1 MTEEKRFP
9 IPDSV
14 LDLFSTKTLS
24 NFVGKTLEYLHPGD
38 DYLATRNLSDRNMSA
53 EKIKAGNASDKIPM
67 TEEEIQQVVNN
78 QLNHFYIS
86 NLNFETVFL
95 LVTVERKFK
104 TTQKAQPLTE
114 IRRAIV
120 MKLNNSAAK
129 AKKQQTIAKQSS
141 T

>member
-1 MTEEKRFP
+1 M
-9 IPDSV
+9 
-14 LDLFSTKTLS
+14 
-24 NFVGKTLEYLHPGD
+24 
-38 DYLATRNLSDRNMSA
+38 ATRNLSDRNMSA

-67 TEEEIQQVVNN
+67 TEEEIQQVVGN

-104 TTQKAQPLTE
+104 TTRKAQQLTE

-120 MKLNNSAAK
+120 VKLNNSAAK